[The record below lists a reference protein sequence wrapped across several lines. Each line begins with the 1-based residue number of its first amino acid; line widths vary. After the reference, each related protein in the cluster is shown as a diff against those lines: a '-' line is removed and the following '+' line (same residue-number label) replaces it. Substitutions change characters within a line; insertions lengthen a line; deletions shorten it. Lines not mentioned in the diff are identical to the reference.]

1 MTTIHTTSVMDGLRL
16 EHEGGNEITIT
27 AETPTKVGIDVLI
40 KELITFLPSSDGEV
54 AGENDLLPPHQA
66 PYRRPEV
73 IDQIPGPA

>member
-40 KELITFLPSSDGEV
+40 KELLTF
-54 AGENDLLPPHQA
+54 
-66 PYRRPEV
+66 
-73 IDQIPGPA
+73 

>member
-1 MTTIHTTSVMDGLRL
+1 MDGLRL

-40 KELITFLPSSDGEV
+40 KELITFLPSLDGEV
-54 AGENDLLPPHQA
+54 AGENVLLPLHQA

>member
-1 MTTIHTTSVMDGLRL
+1 MDGLRL

-40 KELITFLPSSDGEV
+40 KELITFLPSLDGEV
-54 AGENDLLPPHQA
+54 AGENVLLPLHQA
-66 PYRRPEV
+66 PYRRLEV

>member
-1 MTTIHTTSVMDGLRL
+1 MTTINTTSVMNGLRL

-40 KELITFLPSSDGEV
+40 KELLTFLPSSDGV
-54 AGENDLLPPHQA
+54 GAGENVLLPPHQA

-73 IDQIPGPA
+73 INQIPGPA

>member
-1 MTTIHTTSVMDGLRL
+1 MATIHTTSVMDGLRL

-40 KELITFLPSSDGEV
+40 KELLTFLPSSDGVGE
-54 AGENDLLPPHQA
+54 GENVLLPPHQA

>member
-1 MTTIHTTSVMDGLRL
+1 MDGLRL

-40 KELITFLPSSDGEV
+40 KELITFLPFSDGEV
-54 AGENDLLPPHQA
+54 AGENVLLPLHQA

>member
-40 KELITFLPSSDGEV
+40 KELLTFLSSDGEV
-54 AGENDLLPPHQA
+54 AGENVLLPPHQA
-66 PYRRPEV
+66 PHRRLSV
-73 IDQIPGPA
+73 KDQIPGPA